1 MGSTMVPFLSCFLW
15 LLTRPKCS
23 LIGPFLCMMRRGDNN
38 PKQLA
43 TPSEVNGP
51 WSPPA
56 QGSKTWGSKT
66 FSRAWPWSW
75 ANYYWTWT
83 LNGLG
88 PVTYADLFFSFFF
101 FCPSIV
107 LSCLEIFWLK
117 HKGSDPDGCNDTWTT
132 AALQI
137 GQSRH
142 KSWPWVLRSRIEY
155 YPHSSPIQKTDKE
168 TDRPK
173 KTFKLSSPNCM
184 FTIHLYLVLLK

>member
-101 FCPSIV
+101 FVPL
-107 LSCLEIFWLK
+107 LSCL
-117 HKGSDPDGCNDTWTT
+117 
-132 AALQI
+132 
-137 GQSRH
+137 
-142 KSWPWVLRSRIEY
+142 VLRYFDWNTRDLTPMDAMIHEQLLPCRLVKVDSKAGLESWGHGLNSILI
-155 YPHSSPIQKTDKE
+155 PHLFKRLTRRLTDPRKPSNSHLPTACSPFICIW
-168 TDRPK
+168 
-173 KTFKLSSPNCM
+173 FC
-184 FTIHLYLVLLK
+184 